1 MTKYT
6 YGRTGGYEVSTQGD
20 KRFSALVA
28 RMSDGRTIEEWYQCN
43 IKGYPTWKEGKGK
56 PPLREMSR
64 EKLWQCYLLL
74 WEIWAGENPELLAD
88 LRIRAANAGYHLSD
102 RFASTDVSQARA
114 LASILNNE
122 SSHDSTNLYRD
133 W

>member
-1 MTKYT
+1 MNKFT

-20 KRFSALVA
+20 RRFSALVA
-28 RMSDGRTIEEWYQCN
+28 RMPDGRTIEEWYQCD
-43 IKGYPTWKEGKGK
+43 IKGYPNWRAGKGK

-102 RFASTDVSQARA
+102 RFASTDVNQARA

-122 SSHDSTNLYRD
+122 EFA
-133 W
+133 